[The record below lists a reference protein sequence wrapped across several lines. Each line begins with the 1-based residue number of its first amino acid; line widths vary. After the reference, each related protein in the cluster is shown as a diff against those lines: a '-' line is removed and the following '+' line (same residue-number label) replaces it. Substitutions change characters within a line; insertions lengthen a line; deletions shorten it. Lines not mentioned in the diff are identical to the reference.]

1 MLLYEKMLEH
11 IIACSLY
18 ASAKVKE
25 HPLKFNEILAAMKE
39 VLGLASGP
47 FNEMIEGVKI
57 DDRR

>member
-1 MLLYEKMLEH
+1 MLEH

-25 HPLKFNEILAAMKE
+25 HHLKFNEILAAMKE

-57 DDRR
+57 EDRR